1 MNVADFVYEMEKEIV
16 HLQNERK
23 SVRVLQVINKT
34 VRDHPVYKK
43 TRDKSC
49 NLRSVR
55 CWSYLFSVRYRYDLQ
70 EMSLGV
76 STVRHLLF
84 LENSFS
90 FSRGTELARIKRK
103 RKKGEDGTDRK
114 SSSL

>member
-1 MNVADFVYEMEKEIV
+1 MKENLLEYYRSLIRQFVTI
-16 HLQNERK
+16 L
-23 SVRVLQVINKT
+23 SI
-34 VRDHPVYKK
+34 KK

>member
-1 MNVADFVYEMEKEIV
+1 MLQILYMKWKKEIV

-23 SVRVLQVINKT
+23 SVRVLRVIIRQFVT
-34 VRDHPVYKK
+34 ILSIKK

-55 CWSYLFSVRYRYDLQ
+55 CRSYLFSVRYRYDLQ

-114 SSSL
+114 SSPL

>member
-43 TRDKSC
+43 
-49 NLRSVR
+49 N
-55 CWSYLFSVRYRYDLQ
+55 
-70 EMSLGV
+70 
-76 STVRHLLF
+76 
-84 LENSFS
+84 
-90 FSRGTELARIKRK
+90 
-103 RKKGEDGTDRK
+103 
-114 SSSL
+114 

>member
-1 MNVADFVYEMEKEIV
+1 MKINTKRKGKKII

-23 SVRVLQVINKT
+23 SVRVLRVINKT

-55 CWSYLFSVRYRYDLQ
+55 CRSYLFSVRYRYDLQ

-76 STVRHLLF
+76 STVRHLFF
-84 LENSFS
+84 LKIHFIFPGN
-90 FSRGTELARIKRK
+90 RAGTHQ
-103 RKKGEDGTDRK
+103 KKKEEGEDGTDRK
-114 SSSL
+114 SSPL

>member
-1 MNVADFVYEMEKEIV
+1 MLQILYMKWKKEIV

-55 CWSYLFSVRYRYDLQ
+55 CFLSLFSPVSLRFTGDVSRGQYRQ
-70 EMSLGV
+70 ASPF
-76 STVRHLLF
+76 F

-90 FSRGTELARIKRK
+90 FSRGTELARIK
-103 RKKGEDGTDRK
+103 KKKKEG
-114 SSSL
+114 